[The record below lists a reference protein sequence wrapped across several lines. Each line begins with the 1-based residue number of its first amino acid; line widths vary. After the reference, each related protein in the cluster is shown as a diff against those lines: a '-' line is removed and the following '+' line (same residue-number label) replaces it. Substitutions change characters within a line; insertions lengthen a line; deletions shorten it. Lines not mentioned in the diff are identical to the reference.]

1 MSSIPLF
8 ARRKLY
14 STFNTQEVGQLRA
27 ALQGAGVEFV
37 ITQDS
42 RPVGGFSGYGTSGPA
57 LHLGAGAAPFE
68 YTVYVHKDDLAL
80 AESAIQGTVGYPH
93 RAAAPVGAAALFFH
107 MLHAL
112 RGVSSFSSISAAGRS

>member
-42 RPVGGFSGYGTSGPA
+42 RRWADSPA
-57 LHLGAGAAPFE
+57 MEPPAPLS
-68 YTVYVHKDDLAL
+68 T
-80 AESAIQGTVGYPH
+80 
-93 RAAAPVGAAALFFH
+93 
-107 MLHAL
+107 
-112 RGVSSFSSISAAGRS
+112 

>member
-42 RPVGGFSGYGTSGPA
+42 RPVGDSPA
-57 LHLGAGAAPFE
+57 MEPPAPLS
-68 YTVYVHKDDLAL
+68 T
-80 AESAIQGTVGYPH
+80 
-93 RAAAPVGAAALFFH
+93 
-107 MLHAL
+107 
-112 RGVSSFSSISAAGRS
+112 